1 MVETMVTVQ
10 HHKLIKLP
18 YLCVIYILSLS
29 INYDHVLWSSVAAKK
44 LVITG
49 INLRYDRWVKARL
62 LATHMLGV
70 FKEIYV
76 VDVCK
81 HIPLLNIFSSN
92 IFVCE
97 LSYLS
102 LFFDK

>member
-10 HHKLIKLP
+10 YHKLIKLP

-49 INLRYDRWVKARL
+49 INLR
-62 LATHMLGV
+62 
-70 FKEIYV
+70 
-76 VDVCK
+76 
-81 HIPLLNIFSSN
+81 
-92 IFVCE
+92 
-97 LSYLS
+97 
-102 LFFDK
+102 